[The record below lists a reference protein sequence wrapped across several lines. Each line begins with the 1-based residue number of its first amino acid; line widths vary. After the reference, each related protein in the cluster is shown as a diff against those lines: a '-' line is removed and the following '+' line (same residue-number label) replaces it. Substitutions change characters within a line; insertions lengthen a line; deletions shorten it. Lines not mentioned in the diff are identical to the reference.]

1 MCEVGQTSGDANP
14 QGPFWHTRQP
24 WLRMK
29 SLFRFRG
36 GSFRKARPTCCVPGS
51 WAAPPWASRPSP
63 RLVLGFEDAGIRLQK
78 GILEGEGGAGPLQKA
93 VASLL
98 NDKFAHQQILQFGR
112 AFRE

>member
-1 MCEVGQTSGDANP
+1 MAPSG
-14 QGPFWHTRQP
+14 RQDR
-24 WLRMK
+24 LVAY
-29 SLFRFRG
+29 L
-36 GSFRKARPTCCVPGS
+36 
-51 WAAPPWASRPSP
+51 AAGRLPPWASRPSP